1 MKKALSPDKFFKEM
15 KTIAESENG
24 DAEDRHGAAD
34 ALMEDQLRALGFEKG
49 VKVFKKMEKWYA

>member
-1 MKKALSPDKFFKEM
+1 MKKALSPDEFFKEM
-15 KTIAESENG
+15 KAIAESEKWWV
-24 DAEDRHGAAD
+24 EDRRGAAD